1 MGSEVR
7 AGVARGTDKI
17 MEELGVLHTIKSTL
31 SQSDKDLVKFDEILS
46 EISELQDL
54 CRQEQTEGFRKLSD
68 NKNQSNSQ
76 LTDKNV
82 QQLSNSLCS
91 KIDENSSNLRGQISA
106 ILALIKELIK
116 VNILIFINLSSLN
129 IPNFTG

>member
-31 SQSDKDLVKFDEILS
+31 SQSDKDIVKFDEILS

-54 CRQEQTEGFRKLSD
+54 CRREQSEGFRKLSD
-68 NKNQSNSQ
+68 HKTQSNSQ

-82 QQLSNSLCS
+82 QQLSTSLCS
-91 KIDENSSNLRGQISA
+91 KIDENSSNLKSQISA

>member
-76 LTDKNV
+76 LSDKNV

-91 KIDENSSNLRGQISA
+91 KIDENSSNLKSQISA
-106 ILALIKELIK
+106 ILALVKELIK

>member
-1 MGSEVR
+1 
-7 AGVARGTDKI
+7 

-54 CRQEQTEGFRKLSD
+54 CRREQSEGFRKLSD
-68 NKNQSNSQ
+68 HKHQSNSQ

-82 QQLSNSLCS
+82 QQLSTSLCS
-91 KIDENSSNLRGQISA
+91 KIDENSSNLRSQISA

>member
-1 MGSEVR
+1 MELKLGGLVGSEVR

-54 CRQEQTEGFRKLSD
+54 CRQEQTEGFRKL
-68 NKNQSNSQ
+68 
-76 LTDKNV
+76 
-82 QQLSNSLCS
+82 
-91 KIDENSSNLRGQISA
+91 
-106 ILALIKELIK
+106 
-116 VNILIFINLSSLN
+116 
-129 IPNFTG
+129 